1 LSSSSSESVT
11 ARPLDFT
18 ALNHHC
24 IAILLPR
31 ARGEPLHSQLS
42 PAHHREHSGATAAKT
57 VLGIAK
63 AALGPLFTITSNDEH
78 TLEHDTALRSYNNAG
93 TLPS

>member
-1 LSSSSSESVT
+1 LSSSSSEIVT

-18 ALNHHC
+18 ASNHHY

-42 PAHHREHSGATAAKT
+42 PAHHRERSGAAAAKT
-57 VLGIAK
+57 MPGTTK
-63 AALGPLFTITSNDEH
+63 AVPGPPFTITSNHEH